1 MQASSPLLLQSLA
14 CCFKKQRGLHYKHR
28 DSQSQCF
35 VLHNSKHQRNVLVCF
50 TLITLSCKKRAKG
63 SFSWSWKSNWKER
76 NVKGKKHFSKATLP
90 CARARRNEDEN
101 WEGFLLAS
109 KKMEKVLESFSDLW
123 NTRKELWKQK
133 RLIWRNQSQRWDF
146 FCAASS
152 CRHHFFTNKR
162 FLLNNKILSSSYRTT
177 KMILCFSEI

>member
-109 KKMEKVLESFSDLW
+109 KKWKKSLNLSVICGIQERSCGNKNDLYEGTKANVEISFVLRVHVAIIFLR
-123 NTRKELWKQK
+123 TK
-133 RLIWRNQSQRWDF
+133 DF
-146 FCAASS
+146 YWIIKF
-152 CRHHFFTNKR
+152 
-162 FLLNNKILSSSYRTT
+162 
-177 KMILCFSEI
+177 